1 MRKFLFIIMTII
13 PLFVYSEPI
22 DKGYNAYQKND
33 YMNAYNFWK
42 DDANKGNA
50 VSQFNLALLY
60 FFGKGVEQNLEKAFF
75 YCSLSANQGLARA
88 QNNLAHMYYKGVGVG
103 QNYVESYKWAYLARK
118 NGYLSQKILN
128 DSSINL
134 TEAMRIEANKRIHEF
149 LLGKNDYE
157 KQ

>member
-1 MRKFLFIIMTII
+1 
-13 PLFVYSEPI
+13 
-22 DKGYNAYQKND
+22 
-33 YMNAYNFWK
+33 
-42 DDANKGNA
+42 
-50 VSQFNLALLY
+50 
-60 FFGKGVEQNLEKAFF
+60 
-75 YCSLSANQGLARA
+75 
-88 QNNLAHMYYKGVGVG
+88 MYYKGVGVS